1 MKIVVIGVPG
11 SGKSTF
17 ALKLGKK
24 LGLPVLSLDNAVFL
38 SNGDKRDKAEV
49 LQIQQEMMS
58 REGWIIEGCA
68 ISSLDMRYPEA
79 DLVID
84 FKFSRWLCIWRVF
97 KRKFFFD
104 PALVESGCLPSVNR
118 ELLRYIWTFDQQKRK
133 QIDQVRERYPAVQ
146 YTVFSTSS
154 QADRWLSSI
163 ECRQN

>member
-17 ALKLGKK
+17 SLKLGKR

-38 SNGDKRDKAEV
+38 PNGEKRDKAEV
-49 LQIQQEMMS
+49 LQIQREMMC

-68 ISSLDMRYPEA
+68 ISSLEMRYREA

-84 FKFSRWLCIWRVF
+84 FNFSPWLCIWRVF

-104 PALVESGCLPSVNR
+104 PDLTQSGCLPTVNR
-118 ELLRYIWTFDQQKRK
+118 ELLRYIWTFDQEKRG
-133 QIDQVRERYPAVQ
+133 QIEQVRQRYPAIQ
-146 YTVFSTSS
+146 FITFSNSNE
-154 QADRWLSSI
+154 ANHWLSLK
-163 ECRQN
+163 